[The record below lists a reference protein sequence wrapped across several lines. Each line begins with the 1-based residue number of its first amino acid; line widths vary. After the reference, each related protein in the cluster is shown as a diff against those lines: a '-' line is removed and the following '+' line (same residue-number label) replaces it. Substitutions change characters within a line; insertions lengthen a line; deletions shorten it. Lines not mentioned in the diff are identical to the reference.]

1 MEIDIAKVDEA
12 VLAVLFLTLHDRV
25 LAWKSID
32 WDAMARLHER
42 GLISDPVGKQ
52 KSVVFTEEGLREAD
66 RCFNKLFTDA

>member
-1 MEIDIAKVDEA
+1 MEIDTAKVDEA

-52 KSVVFTEEGLREAD
+52 KSVVFTEEGLQEAD
-66 RCFNKLFTDA
+66 RCFNKLFTKV